1 MENNFNQLN
10 IAIRLFMVLRCN
22 LRSTWERDDNFPEG
36 VKPVTT
42 DENIARYLGEPDWV
56 INPKH
61 RQVVRENLIALWEV
75 IHTLSGRLDDMDTNF
90 IRATIDR
97 DMKDKGLDRLLEG
110 FDVTE
115 LISNAIVDSEDA
127 GFMIEKD

>member
-10 IAIRLFMVLRCN
+10 IAIRLFMVLRYN
-22 LRSTWERDDNFPEG
+22 LSSTWERDDNFPEG

-75 IHTLSGRLDDMDTNF
+75 IHTLSGRLDDMDEIF
-90 IRATIDR
+90 IRATIDT

-127 GFMIEKD
+127 GLMIEKD

>member
-1 MENNFNQLN
+1 MHNRFNQLN
-10 IAIRLFMVLRCN
+10 IAMRLFMVLRHD

-75 IHTLSGRLDDMDTNF
+75 IHTLSGRLDDMDEIF
-90 IRATIDR
+90 IRATIDT